1 MRWYFKNIDFYWT
14 FINMKLRYIQGASYF
29 RTAFARV
36 QFDTPGGSGSRVTR
50 KPWGGTVG
58 LVLAKVTRVL

>member
-1 MRWYFKNIDFYWT
+1 
-14 FINMKLRYIQGASYF
+14 MKLRSIQDASCF

-36 QFDTPGGSGSRVTR
+36 QFDTPGGSGSRVKE
-50 KPWGGTVG
+50 KPWGGTVV

>member
-1 MRWYFKNIDFYWT
+1 
-14 FINMKLRYIQGASYF
+14 MKLRSTRDASYF
-29 RTAFARV
+29 GTAFARV

-50 KPWGGTVG
+50 KPWGGIVV

>member
-1 MRWYFKNIDFYWT
+1 MRLYFKNIDFYWT
-14 FINMKLRYIQGASYF
+14 FINMKLRSIQDASCF

-36 QFDTPGGSGSRVTR
+36 QFDTPRGSGFRVKE
-50 KPWGGTVG
+50 KPWGGTVV